1 MAMVDRSKRPLP
13 AIAQVL
19 IALEVFL
26 GVGAVFGGGALV
38 LAPDGHLLSM
48 STSMLAGTPFHD
60 YLVPGAILFGIVGL
74 GAFVAAAMTL
84 LRMPGAPGAAMA
96 IGVVLVGWIV
106 VEMVL
111 LVNWGSLAWSFY
123 LLLGAAIVGAGLWW
137 KKTA

>member
-1 MAMVDRSKRPLP
+1 MATVDRSKRPLP
-13 AIAQVL
+13 AIAQLL

-48 STSMLAGTPFHD
+48 STSMLAGTPFDD
-60 YLVPGAILFGIVGL
+60 YLVPGAILSGIVGL

-84 LRMPGAPGAAMA
+84 LRMPGAQGAAMA

-106 VEMVL
+106 VEMVM

-123 LLLGAAIVGAGLWW
+123 LLLGAAIVGASLWW